1 MMRAHPPS
9 AFCTQ
14 KHGQHGSGLSPQTK
28 KAVWHG
34 SAQSQGGG
42 VPACACAGV
51 AIVVNTGVAQATA
64 APAAARRINL
74 RRESPLAASVPW
86 SDITPP
92 PRLAEQDTTPSHP
105 TMAGSTSLIEPRST
119 ASAMSS

>member
-1 MMRAHPPS
+1 VLKKVEMMQAHPPP

-28 KAVWHG
+28 KDAWHG
-34 SAQSQGGG
+34 STQSQGGG

-51 AIVVNTGVAQATA
+51 PIVVNTGVAQTTA

-92 PRLAEQDTTPSHP
+92 GLRTGHYPSSPH
-105 TMAGSTSLIEPRST
+105 
-119 ASAMSS
+119 SA